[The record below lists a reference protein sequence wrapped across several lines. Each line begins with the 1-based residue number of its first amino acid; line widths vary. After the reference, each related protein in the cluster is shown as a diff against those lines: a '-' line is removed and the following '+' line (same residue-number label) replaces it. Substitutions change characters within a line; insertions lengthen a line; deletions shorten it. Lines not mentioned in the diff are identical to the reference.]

1 MDALEGHRVGYEKA
15 VQLVDWCQNRGVKA
29 LTIFGFSTENWNR
42 TEKEVSYLM
51 RLLETG
57 LLEQLKKYV
66 GEKAKERGVRIRV
79 IGQKERL
86 PESLQKVIAKVEE
99 TTKDND
105 KFFVTLAISYGGRW
119 DIVQATQRIVKEGL
133 APEQV
138 TEELFSQYLSTADL
152 PDPDLVI
159 RVGGEQRFSNFLLW
173 QSAYAELYFSERYWP
188 DFTEQDFNDAI
199 YEYQRRQRRFGK

>member
-79 IGQKERL
+79 IGQD
-86 PESLQKVIAKVEE
+86 S
-99 TTKDND
+99 
-105 KFFVTLAISYGGRW
+105 F
-119 DIVQATQRIVKEGL
+119 
-133 APEQV
+133 
-138 TEELFSQYLSTADL
+138 EELEWNDIFSFIID
-152 PDPDLVI
+152 
-159 RVGGEQRFSNFLLW
+159 RR
-173 QSAYAELYFSERYWP
+173 
-188 DFTEQDFNDAI
+188 DARHPYI
-199 YEYQRRQRRFGK
+199 FEDT